1 MRTIAT
7 ETWFTFTLIFEGI
20 ALAGSLGLL
29 FGRAAWLRWETR
41 WLEPKCQAARG
52 VLLQALEAGADQRED
67 LEAVTALPLRAQIK
81 LITDL
86 GENLSGGKLQELANI
101 AKQSGI
107 LTHGERLCR
116 SRWWSQRV
124 RGIRLFTA
132 LAEGEQI
139 LPSLFHDPSPLIRS
153 ELAHW
158 AADHPSPEMIEAVLR
173 LLDDAD
179 GFCRFAAHNAL
190 VRMGSIVTEPLARHI
205 ESRTGVALEHAMAVA
220 ASLGHERFND
230 PARARLNHAD
240 PTIRTLA
247 IATLGKSGGLRFV
260 PELLDCLN
268 DPAAHVRQAAAHA
281 LGRLKCWQA
290 SPAVA
295 RLLEDS
301 VWTVRQEAALTLRSL
316 GAPGILLLR
325 RSLSNPDRFAGD
337 MARHILG
344 LPRTRVKGEA
354 A

>member
-1 MRTIAT
+1 MHTIPTASWLTFVLVIEAT
-7 ETWFTFTLIFEGI
+7 

-29 FGRAAWLRWETR
+29 FGQAAWLRWVTR
-41 WLEPKCQAARG
+41 WLEPKRQAARSI
-52 VLLQALEAGADQRED
+52 VLQALEAGTDQSQA
-67 LEAVTALPLRAQIK
+67 LEAVTALPLHAQVE

-86 GENLSGGKLQELANI
+86 GENLNGVKLKALANI

-107 LTHGERLCR
+107 LDHSERLCR
-116 SRWWSQRV
+116 SRWWSRRV
-124 RGIRLFTA
+124 RGIRLFTV
-132 LAEGEQI
+132 LAEGEHI
-139 LPSLFHDPSPLIRS
+139 IPSLFPDPSAIVRS
-153 ELAHW
+153 ELANW
-158 AADHPSPEMIEAVLR
+158 AAAHPSPEMIDILLR

-190 VRMGSIVTEPLARHI
+190 YRMGLIVVEPLARHL
-205 ESRTGVALEHAMAVA
+205 ESQTGVALERAMAVA
-220 ASLGHERFND
+220 VSLGHERFID
-230 PARARLNHAD
+230 PARACLSHAD

-247 IATLGKSGGLRFV
+247 IEALGKSGSLRFA
-260 PELLDCLN
+260 PALLDRLN

-295 RLLEDS
+295 RLLEDP

-325 RSLSNPDRFAGD
+325 RSNSSRDKFARD
-337 MARHILG
+337 MAQHVLG
-344 LPRTRVKGEA
+344 FPRTKVNGEA